1 MGFTKIMMSCLW
13 GARAEGGPEAAAAE
27 DERHRRLG
35 HPLSFGIGWGRIR
48 KAAPA
53 ASAPRKRIIR
63 YNGYG
68 MKTIVI
74 VGRPN
79 VGKSTLFNRWIG
91 KRKALVHKEPGMT
104 RDFLSHSLPGYDLL
118 DTGGIDFGAGDD
130 TSEMIRRQAFFAL
143 EGADLVLFLVD
154 AKEGITPLDLEM
166 AAFLRKSSKPVFLV
180 VNKMDA
186 KLGERQMPEFY
197 SMGFSDLYAVSA
209 EHGDGAIDLREKCE
223 AYLNIE
229 APEEE
234 APRLPRV
241 AIAGRPNVGKSS
253 LLNALLGSPRVS
265 VSPIAGTTRDLVDV
279 EVVHKGKRFVFVD
292 TAGLRKAGKIT
303 MGQESLSVVK
313 AKHAIGACDVC
324 LFLLD
329 ASQEPAHQDKEII
342 GEILNE
348 YKGLIIVGNKNDLL
362 TPEQKKEFPDKVMD
376 AFPFISW
383 VPIVLVSA
391 LTHARVDHVWEELD
405 DVMEAYHMRLSTGP
419 LNRLFQGMTKRIPPK
434 ERKFFFITQASASP
448 PTFILVGNRGG
459 RLPQDYQ
466 KYLEKGIRSTYAFKG
481 VPLKMMVRKR

>member
-1 MGFTKIMMSCLW
+1 
-13 GARAEGGPEAAAAE
+13 
-27 DERHRRLG
+27 
-35 HPLSFGIGWGRIR
+35 
-48 KAAPA
+48 
-53 ASAPRKRIIR
+53 
-63 YNGYG
+63 

-104 RDFLSHSLPGYDLL
+104 RDFISHALPGYELV

-130 TSEMIRRQAFFAL
+130 ISEMVRRQALFAL
-143 EGADLVLFLVD
+143 EDADLVLFLVD
-154 AKEGITPLDLEM
+154 AKDGINPLDQEM
-166 AAFLRKSSKPVFLV
+166 AAFLRRSSKPVFMV

-186 KLGERQMPEFY
+186 KIGERQMPEFY
-197 SMGFSDLYAVSA
+197 SLGFSEIYPVSA

-223 AYLNIE
+223 AYLKIE
-229 APEEE
+229 APPEDE

-253 LLNALLGSPRVS
+253 LLNALLGAPRVS
-265 VSPIAGTTRDLVDV
+265 VSPIPGTTRDIVDV
-279 EVVHKGKRFVFVD
+279 EVAHEGKRFVFVD

-303 MGQESLSVVK
+303 KGQESLSVVK
-313 AKHAIGACDVC
+313 AKHAIRACDVC
-324 LFLLD
+324 LFVLD
-329 ASQEPAHQDKEII
+329 ASQEAAHQDKEII
-342 GEILNE
+342 GEIQNE
-348 YKGLIIVGNKNDLL
+348 YKGLIIVGNKTDLL
-362 TPEQKKEFPDKVMD
+362 SPQQKLAFPQRAQD

-383 VPIVLVSA
+383 APIVLVSA
-391 LTHARVDHVWEELD
+391 LTHAKINQVWKELD
-405 DVMEAYHMRLSTGP
+405 EVMEAYHMRLPTGP

-448 PTFILVGNRGG
+448 PTFILMGNRGG
-459 RLPQDYQ
+459 RLVQDYQ
-466 KYLEKGIRSTYAFKG
+466 KYLENGIRSTYAFKG

>member
-1 MGFTKIMMSCLW
+1 
-13 GARAEGGPEAAAAE
+13 
-27 DERHRRLG
+27 
-35 HPLSFGIGWGRIR
+35 
-48 KAAPA
+48 
-53 ASAPRKRIIR
+53 
-63 YNGYG
+63 

-104 RDFLSHSLPGYDLL
+104 RDFISHSLPGYDLL

-130 TSEMIRRQAFFAL
+130 TSEMIRRQALFAL

-154 AKEGITPLDLEM
+154 AKEGIHPLDLEM
-166 AAFLRKSSKPVFLV
+166 AAFLRRSSKPVFLV

-186 KLGERQMPEFY
+186 KIGERQMPEFY
-197 SMGFSDLYAVSA
+197 SMGFTEIYAVSA

-223 AYLNIE
+223 AYLKIE
-229 APEEE
+229 APSDEE

-265 VSPIAGTTRDLVDV
+265 VSSIPGTTRDLVDV
-279 EVVHKGKRFVFVD
+279 EVAHGGKRFVFVD

-303 MGQESLSVVK
+303 KGQESLSVVK
-313 AKHAIGACDVC
+313 AKHAIRACDVC
-324 LFLLD
+324 LFVLD

-348 YKGLIIVGNKNDLL
+348 YKGLIIVGNKSDLL
-362 TPEQKKEFPDKVMD
+362 TAQEKVEFPQKVED
-376 AFPFISW
+376 TFPFIFW

-391 LTHARVDHVWEELD
+391 LTHAKVDHVWKELD
-405 DVMEAYHMRLSTGP
+405 EVMEAYHMRLPTGP
-419 LNRLFQGMTKRIPPK
+419 LNRLFQGMIKRIPPR

-466 KYLEKGIRSTYAFKG
+466 KYLEKGIRSSYAFKG
-481 VPLKMMVRKR
+481 APLKMMVRKR